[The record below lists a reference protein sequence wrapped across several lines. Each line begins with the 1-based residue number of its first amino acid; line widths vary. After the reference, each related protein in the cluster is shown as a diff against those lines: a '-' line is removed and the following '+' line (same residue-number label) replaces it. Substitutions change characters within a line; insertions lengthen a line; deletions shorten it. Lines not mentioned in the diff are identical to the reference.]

1 MAHRIA
7 APASEGAPDLVIT
20 RGIVRVDGL
29 ELTMKVPTVSGISA
43 DVKVS
48 ATGGDP
54 IILPDDLLA
63 VLGRDW
69 GHLDRGVGG
78 WTCALGLH
86 GRGPARLRDAESKL
100 RRMAEHL
107 ATTLAEPPA
116 RYHARLRA
124 ERWRVAARRSLPLLG
139 CLALIG
145 MAARRGEALAALA
158 ERMPAVTAV
167 PYPLD
172 VTDRAALQAAGR
184 DFVGRFGAPDVVV
197 ANAGINGPTMTGT
210 PGDDASFERIL
221 RTNVVGVFDTFA
233 PFVDAMRA
241 RGSGALVGIA
251 SVAGIRGM
259 PSLGGYCASKAA
271 TIAYL
276 ESLRLELRASG
287 VRVVTIAPG
296 YIRTPMTARNPF
308 PMPLW
313 KRGMPLRF
321 SMTST

>member
-1 MAHRIA
+1 MRVFVTGASSGLGEAIA
-7 APASEGAPDLVIT
+7 
-20 RGIVRVDGL
+20 L
-29 ELTMKVPTVSGISA
+29 E
-43 DVKVS
+43 
-48 ATGGDP
+48 
-54 IILPDDLLA
+54 
-63 VLGRDW
+63 
-69 GHLDRGVGG
+69 
-78 WTCALGLH
+78 
-86 GRGPARLRDAESKL
+86 
-100 RRMAEHL
+100 
-107 ATTLAEPPA
+107 
-116 RYHARLRA
+116 Y
-124 ERWRVAARRSLPLLG
+124 ARRSPG
-139 CLALIG
+139 AVIG
-145 MAARRGEALAALA
+145 IAARRGEALAALA
-158 ERMPAVTAV
+158 ARMPGVTAV

-172 VTDRAALQAAGR
+172 VTDRAALHAAGR

-296 YIRTPMTARNPF
+296 YIRTPMTAPNRY
-308 PMPLW
+308 PMPFLMEADAFAARAADAIA
-313 KRGMPLRF
+313 RGRSFAVIPWQMGWVARLLRVLPDALF
-321 SMTST
+321 DAAFARAPHKPRTPPT